1 MAHAG
6 ELAAPGAPL
15 LRIANLDEVTLTIY
29 MPEADLGQVSLGQS
43 VEFTV
48 DAYPDSFSG
57 VVAYIASGAE
67 FIPKN
72 VQTQEEQVHMVFAAK
87 IKLENAD
94 HRLKPGMP
102 ADAAFR

>member
-15 LRIANLDEVTLTIY
+15 LRIANLDEVTLAVY
-29 MPEADLGQVSLGQS
+29 VPEADLGQVSLEQS

-48 DAYPDSFSG
+48 DAYPDSCSG
-57 VVAYIASGAE
+57 VVSHIASRDE
-67 FIPKN
+67 FTPKN
-72 VQTQEEQVHMVFAAK
+72 VQAQEEQVHIVFAVK
-87 IKLENAD
+87 IKLENAG
-94 HRLKPGMP
+94 HRLKPDMP